1 MPRKVKNERILMGVN
16 FKTSK
21 LAPRSV
27 YVCNTNWNY
36 GFSSHMQGA
45 DIIIFP
51 EYGAFGI
58 GFDTRDSIYPFLEEI
73 PNPDDFNW
81 NPCLDAE
88 NITEVLAQF
97 SLSCMA
103 IEHNLYV
110 VANIGNKITCDPQSD
125 PRCPQDG
132 RYQYNT
138 NVVFDPEG
146 NLVSRYHKQTLYYE
160 EYYDTP
166 AEVEHSTFQT
176 PFGKFGSMVC
186 FDVLF
191 EEPAIGLVEVCSS
204 EG

>member
-1 MPRKVKNERILMGVN
+1 M
-16 FKTSK
+16 
-21 LAPRSV
+21 
-27 YVCNTNWNY
+27 
-36 GFSSHMQGA
+36 
-45 DIIIFP
+45 
-51 EYGAFGI
+51 
-58 GFDTRDSIYPFLEEI
+58 I
-73 PNPDDFNW
+73 PD
-81 NPCLDAE
+81 
-88 NITEVLAQF
+88 V
-97 SLSCMA
+97 
-103 IEHNLYV
+103 
-110 VANIGNKITCDPQSD
+110 
-125 PRCPQDG
+125 PQDG